1 MHARR
6 AVYWTTTTLI
16 ALSFLSGGIAYLFRA
31 DATLRG
37 MLELG
42 YPPYFLTIL
51 GAWKL
56 LGGVAILAPGYP
68 RLKEWAYAGIVF
80 DLSGAAFSHLAMG
93 QPLWH
98 VVVTV
103 TLLGITLVS
112 WALRPEGRKIGDLV
126 GRVEPAVTS
135 ASLVGMR

>member
-1 MHARR
+1 MPARR
-6 AVYWTTTTLI
+6 AAYWTTTTLI
-16 ALSFLSGGIAYLFRA
+16 ALSFLSGGVAYLFRA

-37 MLELG
+37 MMELG

-51 GAWKL
+51 GVWKL
-56 LGGVAILAPGYP
+56 LGGVVILAPRYP
-68 RLKEWAYAGIVF
+68 RLKEWAYAGVVF
-80 DLSGAAFSHLAMG
+80 DLSGAAFSHLAMR

-103 TLLGITLVS
+103 SLLGMTLVS

-126 GRVEPAVTS
+126 GRVEPAVS
-135 ASLVGMR
+135 GLPLVGVR